1 MQSLVIER
9 IAINANVK
17 EFKSVRLYNNI
28 GPLSAENP
36 FQIFG
41 PQPVIGAYLDIRNSN
56 IFNRHTKDFTIDI
69 EWLDLP
75 NIEKGFDAYY
85 AAYDADITNSSFK
98 VNITNGYIKPDKNL
112 PLFETWRDPDGRI
125 FLNNTT
131 KIQQADFQRLLFNN
145 SPLLGDEDYNSLT
158 EGMVRVELAAPHE
171 AFGQRLYTQIFPEV
185 VTHNAGRWVKKR
197 PLPNMPYTPMVKS
210 ISLNYTLEQ
219 AEILKSD
226 KEDSDEN
233 GIRLF
238 HLYPFGYRQAYPAAG
253 HGNFSLLPQF
263 EGRSN
268 LYIGFENLQ
277 PNDQIS
283 LLFQLEDKHYTH
295 TTGNML
301 ELQWTYLHNDKW
313 IPFDKTQVIADSTHQ
328 FISSGIINLK
338 MPAESSYGSTRLDP
352 TLQWINLASAYTL
365 DTRPM
370 VKGIFM
376 NAGIADRQLDDT
388 NTVTNITPLA
398 IKSIQPEMRG
408 IQRIWQLFPSF
419 GGRSAETME
428 EYYIRVSERL
438 RHKKRPVLGID
449 IIQMVLEQFP
459 EIHIAK
465 CMGNDPDMHFD
476 MMQETDLQLVV
487 VPKIQDSFTEE
498 PRADLAALYRIK
510 EYLESLL
517 PDFMKIAVH
526 NPVYE
531 RVKVI
536 CDVHF
541 GNSRSSTDNNYYLSL
556 LQEDIRKFLNPWL
569 FDASSQ
575 VKIGSTLYKSE
586 ILNFIKKLPYV
597 TYVTAFSIVHFFREK
612 DPLTGNYINCITDTA
627 VEEIEFIEGSMPEAV
642 LIPAT
647 HHLIT
652 VLDEKRYRDPQPM
665 GIDSV
670 ITGEEMIIVHD
681 RSSFHKHQEGKSE
694 ADGEMITLT
703 IHSK

>member
-1 MQSLVIER
+1 
-9 IAINANVK
+9 
-17 EFKSVRLYNNI
+17 
-28 GPLSAENP
+28 
-36 FQIFG
+36 
-41 PQPVIGAYLDIRNSN
+41 
-56 IFNRHTKDFTIDI
+56 
-69 EWLDLP
+69 
-75 NIEKGFDAYY
+75 
-85 AAYDADITNSSFK
+85 
-98 VNITNGYIKPDKNL
+98 
-112 PLFETWRDPDGRI
+112 
-125 FLNNTT
+125 
-131 KIQQADFQRLLFNN
+131 
-145 SPLLGDEDYNSLT
+145 
-158 EGMVRVELAAPHE
+158 
-171 AFGQRLYTQIFPEV
+171 
-185 VTHNAGRWVKKR
+185 
-197 PLPNMPYTPMVKS
+197 
-210 ISLNYTLEQ
+210 
-219 AEILKSD
+219 
-226 KEDSDEN
+226 
-233 GIRLF
+233 
-238 HLYPFGYRQAYPAAG
+238 
-253 HGNFSLLPQF
+253 
-263 EGRSN
+263 
-268 LYIGFENLQ
+268 
-277 PNDQIS
+277 
-283 LLFQLEDKHYTH
+283 
-295 TTGNML
+295 
-301 ELQWTYLHNDKW
+301 
-313 IPFDKTQVIADSTHQ
+313 
-328 FISSGIINLK
+328 
-338 MPAESSYGSTRLDP
+338 
-352 TLQWINLASAYTL
+352 
-365 DTRPM
+365 
-370 VKGIFM
+370 
-376 NAGIADRQLDDT
+376 
-388 NTVTNITPLA
+388 
-398 IKSIQPEMRG
+398 
-408 IQRIWQLFPSF
+408 
-419 GGRSAETME
+419 
-428 EYYIRVSERL
+428 
-438 RHKKRPVLGID
+438 
-449 IIQMVLEQFP
+449 MVLEQFP